1 MSLKSLLPSS
11 STEFERALE
20 LAMRTGSEA
29 DAPIH
34 DLWNAQKAPVN
45 HLPWLAWAVG
55 VEEWDDQWPEQVK
68 RQIIES
74 TPQIRRYQGTVWAVR
89 EALRAA
95 GYADAELQEGMP
107 VLTHD
112 GSQLYDQVETY
123 GGGARWALFKVIAD
137 IGEDKGVGGAE
148 LNRLLRLIDRAKN
161 VRSVLREVAYRASV
175 DDVLAVQDDQTL
187 DVLQTVEEV
196 RPWGRRYDG
205 AMSHDQATQLP
216 RAPQY
221 FDGVYRHTGELRHDG
236 LKPYHDW
243 DVTGERYDNQWDEM
257 VFGLRSELDES
268 HQVTAHYDGTAS
280 YEAVLSHGDTQ
291 PPAVDAGLL
300 NIVLRRRHNGRLN
313 YAGGQRYA
321 GSAPIS
327 QAF

>member
-1 MSLKSLLPSS
+1 MSSLLPPNA
-11 STEFERALE
+11 TELE
-20 LAMRTGSEA
+20 KELDEVLARQEQVLP
-29 DAPIH
+29 PIREMW
-34 DLWNAQKAPVN
+34 DPWSCPTEL
-45 HLPWLAWAVG
+45 LPWLAWSEG
-55 VEEWDDQWPEQVK
+55 VDEWDSQWPEQVK
-68 RQIIES
+68 RQVIAS
-74 TPQIRRYQGTVWAVR
+74 TPEIRKHRGTVWAVR

-137 IGEDKGVGGAE
+137 IGEGKGVGGAE

-175 DDVLAVQDDQTL
+175 DDVIAAQDDQTV

-205 AMSHDQATQLP
+205 VISHNQATQLP

-221 FDGVYRHTGELRHDG
+221 FDGAYRHTGELRHDG
-236 LKPYHDW
+236 LRPYHDW

-268 HQVTAHYDGTAS
+268 HQVAAHYDGAAS

-313 YAGGQRYA
+313 YAGGQQYA

-327 QAF
+327 QSF